1 MAEAM
6 VLFLLHQLEPLGFV
20 DLPRRVENVVGP
32 EHHLAIAGALR
43 EADTF
48 LDQAIADTEAA
59 RRTLDVQQPE
69 LGNGLRFGDAEDCS
83 HDLSVPLGH
92 PAPLPFRVLIFYEA
106 SADLGCE
113 CLEVLVPTVLL
124 VVENALPVDDPAHI
138 SGLVRAQDIGRRG
151 RWSQTEESL

>member
-6 VLFLLHQLEPLGFV
+6 VLFLPPQLEPLGLV

-32 EHHLAIAGALR
+32 EHHLAIASALR

-59 RRTLDVQQPE
+59 CRTLDVQQPE

-83 HDLSVPLGH
+83 HDLAVTLGH
-92 PAPLPFRVLIFYEA
+92 PAPIPFRVILFHED
-106 SADLGCE
+106 SED
-113 CLEVLVPTVLL
+113 
-124 VVENALPVDDPAHI
+124 
-138 SGLVRAQDIGRRG
+138 R
-151 RWSQTEESL
+151 